1 MPKRCVQTFRMK
13 YRLQGIST
21 LSIARF
27 GCLLGW
33 IVTVIPS
40 LTCGL
45 ALWGILV
52 AVRNWFE
59 SWERVSLE
67 VLGLEYTAD
76 LIELLQLEEFL
87 NTLQVVES
95 RAFILIVALV
105 ILVGVLG
112 GGLIALTLIVL
123 GWGYN
128 LLAWLTGGLEL
139 ELTEV
144 PASPALPSSG
154 DDERDRLFS
163 D

>member
-1 MPKRCVQTFRMK
+1 MK

-112 GGLIALTLIVL
+112 GGLIALTSIVL

-139 ELTEV
+139 ELKEIPT
-144 PASPALPSSG
+144 SPALPSSG
-154 DDERDRLFS
+154 DDKRDRRFS